1 MDKRGN
7 ENEGE
12 VYFERYNAFLEAF
25 TNAKAANPEL
35 YDGIELIYSSGA
47 FDATN
52 SDNHKRSVSE
62 MTDTIYG
69 GAINVFLGE
78 KEDCVMEEF
87 SLGGFS
93 ESFNFTAPAYSVTSI
108 RLKRG

>member
-1 MDKRGN
+1 MTINSLYYIIDIYLDKRGN

-25 TNAKAANPEL
+25 NNAKAANPEL

-52 SDNHKRSVSE
+52 SDNYKKAYDYAKE
-62 MTDTIYG
+62 Q
-69 GAINVFLGE
+69 LGE
-78 KEDCVMEEF
+78 
-87 SLGGFS
+87 
-93 ESFNFTAPAYSVTSI
+93 
-108 RLKRG
+108 

>member
-12 VYFERYNAFLEAF
+12 VYFERYNAFLAAF
-25 TNAKAANPEL
+25 TNAKTANPEL

-52 SDNHKRSVSE
+52 SDNYKKACDYAKE
-62 MTDTIYG
+62 Q
-69 GAINVFLGE
+69 LGE
-78 KEDCVMEEF
+78 
-87 SLGGFS
+87 S
-93 ESFNFTAPAYSVTSI
+93 ENARDFAGAVDQHYYNEPECF
-108 RLKRG
+108 LKNTDKR